1 MLNKSH
7 TVYTNLPNNMQY
19 APKSL
24 TYVNC
29 YNLQISHSDI
39 IYTVQ
44 LKNAQ
49 TPKMWLV
56 SNAWKFLHQILYAF

>member
-1 MLNKSH
+1 
-7 TVYTNLPNNMQY
+7 MQY